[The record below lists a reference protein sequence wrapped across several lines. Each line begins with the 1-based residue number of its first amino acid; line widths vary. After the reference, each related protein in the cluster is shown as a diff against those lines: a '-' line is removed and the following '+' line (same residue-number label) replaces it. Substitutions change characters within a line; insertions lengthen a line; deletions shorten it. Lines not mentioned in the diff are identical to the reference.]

1 MCPSSDERVNLLDFT
16 LPALIDWMRDELGE
30 PKFRAVQLWQWLWR
44 RMARDFES
52 MSDISRACRARLARR
67 ARIHWPEVARTQESR
82 DGTVK
87 FLLRMEDG
95 ALVESVLIPSEA
107 RDGSR
112 RWSQCLSSQVGCAM
126 ACTFCAT
133 GKMGFARNLGMGEIL
148 GQILVAREHLG
159 DTRPDWP
166 VLRNLVFMG
175 MGEPLL
181 NWRAVRD
188 ALESLN
194 DDRGLNFSPRRIT
207 VSTCGIRDG
216 LRELGESGL
225 AYLAVSLHAP
235 NQALRERIMP
245 RAARWPLDELLAALE
260 AYPLKTRERIT
271 FEYLLLGGVNDSP
284 EHAAELARLVSR
296 VRGKLNLIVFNPW
309 EGSPWKAPAE
319 ERVLAFE
326 RCLWQRNIT
335 AIVRK
340 SKGQDIAAACGQ
352 LRAAHAADLAG

>member
-1 MCPSSDERVNLLDFT
+1 MCPSPDERVNLLDFT
-16 LPALIDWMRDELGE
+16 LPALIDWMRDELHE

-44 RMARDFES
+44 KMARDFEG
-52 MSDISRACRARLARR
+52 MSDISRACRERLARR
-67 ARIHWPEVARTQESR
+67 ARIQWPEVARTQESR

-133 GKMGFARNLGMGEIL
+133 GRMGFARNLSMGEIL

-181 NWRAVRD
+181 NWPAVRD

-207 VSTCGIRDG
+207 VSTCGIREG

-235 NQALRERIMP
+235 NQALRQRIMP

-284 EHAAELARLVSR
+284 EDAAQLARLVAR
-296 VRGKLNLIVFNPW
+296 VRGKLNLIVYNPW
-309 EGSPWKAPAE
+309 EGSPWQAPSE

-326 RCLWQRNIT
+326 RALWDRNIT

-352 LRAAHAADLAG
+352 LRAAHAACPTD

>member
-1 MCPSSDERVNLLDFT
+1 MTSATGNRVNLLDFT
-16 LPALIDWMRDELGE
+16 LPGLIDWMRDELGE

-44 RMARDFES
+44 KMARDFEG
-52 MSDISRACRARLARR
+52 MSDISRATRARLAER
-67 ARIHWPEVARTQESR
+67 ARIRWPEVAATQER
-82 DGTVK
+82 GDGTVK
-87 FLLRMEDG
+87 VLLRREDG
-95 ALVESVLIPSEA
+95 ALVESVLIPSEG
-107 RDGSR
+107 RDGGR

-126 ACTFCAT
+126 GCTFCAT
-133 GKMGFARNLGMGEIL
+133 GGMGFARNLSMGEIL
-148 GQILVAREHLG
+148 GQVLVARDYLG

-181 NWRAVRD
+181 NWRAVKD
-188 ALESLN
+188 ALTSLN
-194 DDRGLNFSPRRIT
+194 DDHGLNFSPRRIT
-207 VSTCGIRDG
+207 VSTCGIPEG
-216 LRELGESGL
+216 LAELGESGL

-235 NQALRERIMP
+235 TQDLRARLMP
-245 RAARWPLDELLAALE
+245 RAARWPLTDLMAALA

-284 EHAAELARLVSR
+284 EQAAQLARLVAR

-309 EGSPWKAPAE
+309 PGAPWQAPSE

-326 RCLWQRNIT
+326 RALWDRNIT

-352 LRAAHAADLAG
+352 LCAAPHEG

>member
-1 MCPSSDERVNLLDFT
+1 MSLTPDPRPNLLDFT

-44 RMARDFES
+44 KMARDFDG
-52 MSDISRACRARLARR
+52 MSDISRATRARLAE
-67 ARIHWPEVARTQESR
+67 ATRIRWPEVAQRQEST

-95 ALVESVLIPSEA
+95 ALVESVLIPSEG
-107 RDGSR
+107 RDGNR

-126 ACTFCAT
+126 GCTFCAT
-133 GKMGFARNLGMGEIL
+133 GSMGFSRNLSMGEIL
-148 GQILVAREHLG
+148 GQVLVARDYLG

-181 NWRAVRD
+181 NWGAVKD
-188 ALESLN
+188 ALTSLN

-207 VSTCGIRDG
+207 VSTCGIREG

-235 NQALRERIMP
+235 NQALREQLMP
-245 RAARWPLDELLAALE
+245 RAARWPLDELMAALA

-284 EHAAELARLVSR
+284 EHAAELARLVNR

-309 EGSPWKAPAE
+309 PGAPWQAPGE

-326 RCLWQRNIT
+326 RALWDRNIT

-352 LRAAHAADLAG
+352 LCAAPQQD